1 MPETETTERTPDE
14 LAAGRADPT
23 STPAGETALA
33 AEEPPAPEAPGGLVD
48 APPAPT
54 AQGPVLKPAGAWA
67 DELRVADGRFNGAN
81 LVERW
86 LATPRTVLTRRGP
99 LEPGRD
105 LTREQFEQGLARV
118 DSVSCR

>member
-1 MPETETTERTPDE
+1 MPETEQRYAFPTFAE
-14 LAAGRADPT
+14 LVV
-23 STPAGETALA
+23 STPETAEDSTVA
-33 AEEPPAPEAPGGLVD
+33 EAPGGPVN
-48 APPAPT
+48 APPASKP
-54 AQGPVLKPAGAWA
+54 QGPVLKPAGAWA
-67 DELRVADGRFNGAN
+67 DELRVADWRFNAAN

-86 LATPRTVLTRRGP
+86 LATPRTVITRRGP

>member
-1 MPETETTERTPDE
+1 MPETETTERNDEHELAVDESAQEPTPTPD
-14 LAAGRADPT
+14 A
-23 STPAGETALA
+23 ST
-33 AEEPPAPEAPGGLVD
+33 APEAPGGLVD
-48 APPAPT
+48 APPAPK

-86 LATPRTVLTRRGP
+86 LATPRTVITRRGR

-105 LTREQFEQGLARV
+105 LTREQFEQGPARV

>member
-1 MPETETTERTPDE
+1 MPETETTEPTSDE
-14 LAAGRADPT
+14 LAVEESAQE
-23 STPAGETALA
+23 STLA
-33 AEEPPAPEAPGGLVD
+33 PEPPTVAEAPGGPVD
-48 APPAPT
+48 APPAPK
-54 AQGPVLKPAGAWA
+54 AQGPVLKSAGAWA
-67 DELRVADGRFNGAN
+67 DEQRVADWRFNAAN

-86 LATPRTVLTRRGP
+86 LATPRTVITRRRP